1 MDSVPGTDIYEFHI
15 YEDSAAF
22 RKAVNVRGPLETF
35 ERGIVA
41 PDGTFIAK
49 HGRSSA
55 IPKLPG
61 SVHNAIRGVVSEE
74 ARRRGWLGDKGTV
87 NIKGRNL
94 TDQIR
99 IGMQRAGSFRYLS
112 VLGRTLGIV
121 GVGTTIFH
129 PSIEQ
134 ACELDPSFEGC

>member
-22 RKAVNVRGPLETF
+22 RKAVGVRGPLESF
-35 ERGIVA
+35 ERGVVA

-61 SVHNAIRGVVSEE
+61 FVHNAIRGVVAEE
-74 ARRRGWLGDKGTV
+74 ARGRTWLGDRGTV

-99 IGMQRAGSFRYLS
+99 IGMQRTGSFRYLS